1 VKPFAT
7 IDGTGNIT
15 KSKSPEVQSR
25 QRLMFDI
32 RQGMVWWCDSDILRQ
47 KNQQFFQQH
56 QHLLLDTSAATDYL
70 SLSYYHYYLESCY
83 QLREIL
89 S

>member
-7 IDGTGNIT
+7 IDDTGNIT